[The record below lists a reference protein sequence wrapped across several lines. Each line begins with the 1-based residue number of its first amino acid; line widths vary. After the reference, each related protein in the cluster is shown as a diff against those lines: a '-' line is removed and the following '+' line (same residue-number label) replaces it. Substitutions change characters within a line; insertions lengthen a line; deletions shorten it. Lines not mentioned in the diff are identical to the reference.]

1 MKVSRHTV
9 LDGLIRAHG
18 WTRGVE
24 LGVWQASVFHHLLC
38 NFSKLHLTGV
48 DRWQPVNEYAGKDMA
63 AAEELAK
70 AIAERF
76 GPRASIL
83 KMDTAAAAARFA
95 DGSID
100 FVFIDASH
108 DTESVLAEI
117 AAWRCKIAAGGA
129 LTGHDANLG
138 TVRAALDAA
147 LPGWELLAANCWIY
161 PVGGTDAAAA
171 G

>member
-9 LDGLIRAHG
+9 LADLIRANN

-24 LGVWQASVFHHLLC
+24 LGVWQASLFHYLLS
-38 NFSKLHLTGV
+38 NFPRLQLTGV
-48 DRWQPVNEYAGKDMA
+48 DRWQAVNEYAGKDMEA
-63 AAEELAK
+63 AAMMAGALA
-70 AIAERF
+70 ARF
-76 GPRASIL
+76 APRARLL
-83 KMDTAAAAARFA
+83 KMDTAAAAGEFA

-108 DTESVLAEI
+108 DTESVRADI
-117 AAWRCKIAAGGA
+117 AAWRCKIAPGGA

-138 TVRAALDAA
+138 TVRAALDAE
-147 LPGWELLAANCWIY
+147 LPGWEMLAAHCWRY
-161 PVGGTDAAAA
+161 PAGGTDDAA